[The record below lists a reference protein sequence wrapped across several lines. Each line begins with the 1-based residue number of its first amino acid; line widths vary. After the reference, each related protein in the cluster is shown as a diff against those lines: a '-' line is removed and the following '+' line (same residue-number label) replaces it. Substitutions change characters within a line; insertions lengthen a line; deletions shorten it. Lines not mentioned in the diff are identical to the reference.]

1 MQDFQPPPQVL
12 VRHPETYSDW
22 VRACKGG
29 EPAASNF
36 SVAAP
41 FTEWIAMACIAL
53 RVEGK
58 LEWNAAKMQF
68 TNSKAANQYLKPTF
82 RKGWS
87 FT

>member
-1 MQDFQPPPQVL
+1 

-29 EPAASNF
+29 EPGASNF
-36 SVAAP
+36 DVAAP

-58 LEWNAAKMQF
+58 LEWDANRMQF
-68 TNSKAANQYLKPTF
+68 TNSREANRYLKPEF
-82 RKGWS
+82 RRGWS
-87 FT
+87 WT